1 MLNIWT
7 GLVSSVQQR
16 IHSCYVQTCIY
27 CWNSYWLNIPQNT
40 SNCLPMKSYKMTFK
54 KITKISLTVVKNSQ
68 AITLTVCVHVHA
80 HISSHSNWWNTSP
93 HSVGMATTF
102 GIVGYIWRLGYML
115 CCENIS
121 HISFKFI
128 GKNLKEDK
136 IRKKNSLL
144 IQLIEIWRWV

>member
-1 MLNIWT
+1 M
-7 GLVSSVQQR
+7 
-16 IHSCYVQTCIY
+16 
-27 CWNSYWLNIPQNT
+27 
-40 SNCLPMKSYKMTFK
+40 
-54 KITKISLTVVKNSQ
+54 VVKNSQ

-128 GKNLKEDK
+128 WKNLKEDK
-136 IRKKNSLL
+136 IRKNTVFKKKLIITYLINWNMKVSLVPFL
-144 IQLIEIWRWV
+144 LFCFMWTSYI

>member
-1 MLNIWT
+1 MLDIWQD
-7 GLVSSVQQR
+7 LFPVSNKEFTR
-16 IHSCYVQTCIY
+16 AMYKHAYIAEIQTDY
-27 CWNSYWLNIPQNT
+27 IPQNT
-40 SNCLPMKSYKMTFK
+40 SNCLAMKSYKMTFK
-54 KITKISLTVVKNSQ
+54 KKSKISLMVVKNSQ

-121 HISFKFI
+121 HITFNIYLEKSKRRQN
-128 GKNLKEDK
+128 KEKYSVLKK
-136 IRKKNSLL
+136 THYYLFN
-144 IQLIEIWRWV
+144 